1 MVHLVTVNF
10 AEYVTYF
17 MLWYILFFICVI
29 YWSI

>member
-1 MVHLVTVNF
+1 LVTVNF

-17 MLWYILFFICVI
+17 MLWYLLVFICMI